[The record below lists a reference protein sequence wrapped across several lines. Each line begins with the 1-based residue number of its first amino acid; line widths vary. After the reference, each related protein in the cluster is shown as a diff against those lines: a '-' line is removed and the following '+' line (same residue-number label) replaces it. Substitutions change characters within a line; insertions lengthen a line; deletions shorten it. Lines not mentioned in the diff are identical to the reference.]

1 MIDSDS
7 AERAADYLRDT
18 AKAVGTLTKQAK
30 EKAAMVKHVEGLLI
44 KAMDN
49 GSLPV
54 SLRQAYA
61 RAHDKYKEALLEDAI
76 AAGEL
81 AQLDAERDA
90 AKIRISLY
98 QTQVKDRL

>member
-1 MIDSDS
+1 MIETES

-18 AKAVGTLTKQAK
+18 AKSVGQFTRQAK

-61 RAHDKYKEALLEDAI
+61 RAHDRYKEALLEDAL

-98 QTQVKDRL
+98 QTQCRDRM